1 MDSPPAYRDVI
12 RRIVQHHAQYQ
23 PSHGDIRVDAVCD
36 DQSGVYTLVYAGW
49 DKGKRVHGVL
59 LLVRLEANRIV
70 VEYDG
75 IYHGIYDDL
84 IAAGVPADDIVLAY
98 RRDQVQVAAV
108 G

>member
-1 MDSPPAYRDVI
+1 
-12 RRIVQHHAQYQ
+12 
-23 PSHGDIRVDAVCD
+23 
-36 DQSGVYTLVYAGW
+36 
-49 DKGKRVHGVL
+49 

-75 IYHGIYDDL
+75 IYHGIYEDL